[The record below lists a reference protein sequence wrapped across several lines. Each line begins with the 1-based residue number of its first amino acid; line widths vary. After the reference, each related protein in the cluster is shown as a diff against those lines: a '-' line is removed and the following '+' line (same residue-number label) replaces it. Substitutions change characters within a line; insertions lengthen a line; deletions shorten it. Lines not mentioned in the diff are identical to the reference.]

1 MEPKSGRK
9 PINLLSEYLTFW
21 IRKNSEEAL
30 PFDSFENLYPR
41 RVAQKTVERW
51 IFNCN
56 YLHSRIGDIFYDRD
70 LFPSNDG
77 DRTALINSIDASFK
91 SISDNTP
98 LDLRS
103 KPDEAIVYEL
113 SRDWPPFS
121 ENSRNTLDRFLH
133 MLESFKQQNR
143 LFCAAH
149 QDALKSA
156 AEEIRQEAD
165 WYASLRKSSDMYAR
179 SLATRCRTLLPV
191 WCAKEINP
199 LVTLLIWN
207 DEDAIEQLVDEL
219 SESFLAQRQNND
231 ESVAFWREATLR
243 AQATYMDNIDD
254 DTDLAGFSVPK
265 IGNLLTA
272 EGFSLDHDDTFQV
285 LPRWLL
291 GKSRLIWNIVIC
303 AILGPDEAIGSAGCS
318 KSPTV
323 ESTHHATPSIDAC
336 HLTGE
341 VLLRRRFRSGRIE
354 TIERLLLDHICSPGL
369 WKIIGAR
376 YDPYAPLPNSD
387 YRAQFTSLG
396 ASFVA
401 SETRDASGALIEG
414 KGDSRFQLELSLR
427 LDTHNRITIIARD
440 LNSKNGTCILRN
452 THNGCICYAFPGR
465 RHLTARDWAERLDL
479 PEDRIYLVDELPLE
493 RGDVIELADSCFEL
507 I

>member
-9 PINLLSEYLTFW
+9 PINLLSEYLTIW
-21 IRKNSEEAL
+21 IRNNSEEAL
-30 PFDSFENLYPR
+30 PFDSFENLRPR

-56 YLHSRIGDIFYDRD
+56 YLHSRIGDILYDHG
-70 LFPSNDG
+70 LFPSNAD
-77 DRTALINSIDASFK
+77 DCSDLISSIDATFK

-103 KPDEAIVYEL
+103 KPDEAVVYEL

-121 ENSRNTLDRFLH
+121 ENSRNTLERFSH
-133 MLESFKQQNR
+133 MLESFKRQNHS
-143 LFCAAH
+143 FCAAH

-156 AEEIRQEAD
+156 VEEIRQESD
-165 WYASLRKSSDMYAR
+165 WYASLGRLSDTYAR
-179 SLATRCRTLLPV
+179 SLATRCRILLPI

-207 DEDAIEQLVDEL
+207 DEDALERLVDEL

-231 ESVAFWREATLR
+231 ETVAFWREATLR
-243 AQATYMDNIDD
+243 AQATYIDNIDD
-254 DTDLAGFSVPK
+254 DTDLAGLSVPE
-265 IGNLLTA
+265 IGNLLTI
-272 EGFSLDHDDTFQV
+272 EGFSLDHDDTYQI

-291 GKSRLIWNIVIC
+291 GKSRLIWNVVIC
-303 AILGPDEAIGSAGCS
+303 AILGPDEAVGGARCGE
-318 KSPTV
+318 SPTI
-323 ESTHHATPSIDAC
+323 ESAKYAERPIVANQ
-336 HLTGE
+336 LAGE
-341 VLLRRRFRSGRIE
+341 VLLRRRFRSGRVE
-354 TIERLLLDHICSPGL
+354 TIGRLLLDHIYSPGL
-369 WKIIGAR
+369 WKIIGVR

-396 ASFVA
+396 PSFVA
-401 SETRDASGALIEG
+401 SQTQDASGAIIEG
-414 KGDSRFQLELSLR
+414 RGDSRFHLELSLE
-427 LDTHNRITIIARD
+427 LDTHDRVAIIARD

-452 THNGCICYAFPGR
+452 THNGCICYAFSGR
-465 RHLTARDWAERLDL
+465 RHLTVRDWAERLNL
-479 PEDRIYLVDELPLE
+479 PEERIRLVSKLPLE